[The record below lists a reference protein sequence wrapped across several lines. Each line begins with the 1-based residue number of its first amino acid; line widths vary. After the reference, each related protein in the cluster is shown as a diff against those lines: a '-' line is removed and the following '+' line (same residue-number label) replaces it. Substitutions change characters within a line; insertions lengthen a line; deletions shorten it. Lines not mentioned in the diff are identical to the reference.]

1 MDSFITLLI
10 SWLTLAFVVFMTGF
24 FAYSFWRWVTGPSEP
39 MPRSRPDISEEHNWL
54 DQSRE

>member
-10 SWLTLAFVVFMTGF
+10 SWLTLAFVVLTTGF
-24 FAYSFWRWVTGPSEP
+24 FAYNFWLWMTGSSDPG
-39 MPRSRPDISEEHNWL
+39 PRSRPDITNEHNWL

>member
-24 FAYSFWRWVTGPSEP
+24 FAYTFWRWVTGPSEP
-39 MPRSRPDISEEHNWL
+39 KPRSRPDISEEHNWL